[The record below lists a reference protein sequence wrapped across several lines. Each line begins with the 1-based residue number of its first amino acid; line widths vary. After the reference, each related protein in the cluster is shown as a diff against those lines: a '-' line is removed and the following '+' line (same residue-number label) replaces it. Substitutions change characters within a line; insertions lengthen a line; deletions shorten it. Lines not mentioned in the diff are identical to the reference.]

1 VVTKKAVPKSPREE
15 REEAKRE
22 KWLLLIKGAW
32 RERLANLFGRK
43 DHYNFTQVGHYPMI
57 KYRLQYRIPQL
68 IHDSCIEQC
77 NSRWKMYYFIQNG
90 YYNNMI

>member
-1 VVTKKAVPKSPREE
+1 MDEGTNDRIRLDEDWSMGIA
-15 REEAKRE
+15 E

-57 KYRLQYRIPQL
+57 KYRLQYP
-68 IHDSCIEQC
+68 
-77 NSRWKMYYFIQNG
+77 G
-90 YYNNMI
+90 YHN